1 MKSAILKGRDRR
13 KNLCFSFSG
22 LHFILTVYADPGE
35 ADADENSVLSPAEA
49 LSVGVAM
56 SLDSAAAGLGAG
68 FSDFPLVPT
77 LLAVFLAG
85 AAAVRLGCALGTILS
100 RRVKLELSW
109 VSGVMLIVLAVG
121 IIAVVLSPPRPHETD
136 HLMCEQRRSRQE
148 KKPPPLSGT

>member
-121 IIAVVLSPPRPHETD
+121 KL
-136 HLMCEQRRSRQE
+136 L
-148 KKPPPLSGT
+148 